1 MAKGIL
7 IIVEQRN
14 LEIRK
19 VSLELLSQGR
29 KVGMKLAN
37 LW

>member
-29 KVGMKLAN
+29 KIADETG
-37 LW
+37 